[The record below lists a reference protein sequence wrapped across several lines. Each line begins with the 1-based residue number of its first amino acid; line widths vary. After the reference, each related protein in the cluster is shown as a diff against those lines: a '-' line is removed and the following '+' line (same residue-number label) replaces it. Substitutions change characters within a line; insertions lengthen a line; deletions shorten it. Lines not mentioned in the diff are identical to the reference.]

1 MEEQDY
7 SKYQQEQG
15 LLALN
20 RLVLKLPVERRVFT
34 TQCVCFLMISSWLS
48 KRWSL
53 SQSLMELLTKG
64 REGFLG
70 DCKRSRR
77 SEHSRS
83 TSGISQARQRFPKE
97 IFQDLILEL
106 FEELTDGNSLWHG
119 RQVVLIDGSTITLE
133 PVAALRT
140 KFPGITNQHGE
151 SAFPVALVTVA
162 HDLITGAAFEPEIGA
177 MYGNERDSELNQA
190 LKIYERLAPKT
201 VVVSDSAHGVRL
213 MAKAAIENQLDVVFE
228 MTSARAKSYS
238 KSKFK
243 AGIDQEIIWAPSRHE
258 LKKYPDWKEDEV
270 IRGRLITKK
279 IKRNGK
285 VQILSIFTTL
295 MEIAKEDILSL
306 YDRRWE
312 VEGEIRDVK
321 RTLGFAEVKAKTSE
335 MVEKELLAAIVAY
348 NLARAVIKTAAKKY
362 DLEPKAIS
370 FKNTFVMLDDYAW
383 QIILAKTEEEAL
395 RLYEEMVKFSAFF
408 LKQTKK
414 GRSFPRRVF
423 VRAAKYKT
431 KSPILKKSQKP

>member
-1 MEEQDY
+1 MPEQDY
-7 SKYQQEQG
+7 LEYRQEQG
-15 LLALN
+15 LLALD
-20 RLVLKLPVERRVFT
+20 RLVSKLPTERRVFT

-48 KRWSL
+48 RRGSL
-53 SQSLMELLTKG
+53 SQTLRDLLTKG
-64 REGFLG
+64 REGLLG
-70 DCKRSRR
+70 DCKRVRR
-77 SEHSRS
+77 FEHSLN
-83 TSGISQARQRFPKE
+83 TSGISQARQKFPKE

-133 PVAALRT
+133 PVAALRA
-140 KFPGITNQHGE
+140 KFPGVTNQHGE

-162 HDLITGAAFEPEIGA
+162 HDLMTGAAFEPEIGA

-213 MAKAAIENQLDVVFE
+213 MAKVAIENQLDVVFE
-228 MTSARAKSYS
+228 MTSARAKSYL
-238 KSKFK
+238 KNKFK
-243 AGIDQEIIWAPSRHE
+243 AGIDQEIIWSPSKHE
-258 LKKYPDWKEDEV
+258 LKKYPDWREDEV

-295 MEIAKEDILSL
+295 MEIAKEDILRL

-321 RTLGFAEVKAKTSE
+321 RTLGFAEVKAKTPD

-348 NLARAVIKTAAKKY
+348 NIARAVIKIAAKEY
-362 DLEPKAIS
+362 EVETKAIS

-383 QIILAKTEEEAL
+383 QMILAKKEEEL
-395 RLYEEMVKFSAFF
+395 HRLHDEMLWFSAGF
-408 LKQTKK
+408 LKQSKK
-414 GRSFPRRVF
+414 GRSFERQVF
-423 VRAAKYKT
+423 VRKSKH
-431 KSPILKKSQKP
+431 KSRSPILKKNENR